1 MLKSKKERKTR
12 FWREVRTMLYTN
24 KGLQISERE
33 MSFGTIRGISVGEKG
48 RGRWE
53 VFLPAQNCADKDTI
67 EEGLH
72 KDLSISLS
80 KSGRPKIIKK
90 EEDRIFLILDSE
102 HAYTRR
108 GDGKIFALTTN
119 REEAKVIA
127 RGNGADGLAGKVG
140 QWDAIVLEAKDGDVF
155 RVRWG
160 GYNYGRPTTI
170 YTVLNGE
177 IYFADLPD
185 VEDLYDPLH
194 LELPFSVFYKE
205 GETLLSLKEW
215 KEI

>member
-1 MLKSKKERKTR
+1 
-12 FWREVRTMLYTN
+12 
-24 KGLQISERE
+24 
-33 MSFGTIRGISVGEKG
+33 MSFGNLKGITIGEKG

-53 VFLPAQNCADKDTI
+53 VFLPAQNCTDKDAI

-90 EEDRIFLILDSE
+90 EEDKIFLILDSE
-102 HAYTRR
+102 HAYTRQ
-108 GDGKIFALTTN
+108 GDGKIFALATN
-119 REEAKVIA
+119 TEEAKVIA

-170 YTVLNGE
+170 YTVINGE
-177 IYFADLPD
+177 VYFADLPD
-185 VEDLYDPLH
+185 VEDMYDYLNMEP
-194 LELPFSVFYKE
+194 PFSIFYEE
-205 GETLLSLKEW
+205 GETLLSSKEW

>member
-1 MLKSKKERKTR
+1 
-12 FWREVRTMLYTN
+12 MLYTN
-24 KGLQISERE
+24 KDLQISERE
-33 MSFGTIRGISVGEKG
+33 MSFGKLKGITIGQKG

-53 VFLPAQNCADKDTI
+53 IFLPTQSVDKDTI

-72 KDLSISLS
+72 KDLSIGLS

-90 EEDRIFLILDSE
+90 EEDKIFLILDSKNE
-102 HAYTRR
+102 YTRR
-108 GDGKIFALTTN
+108 GDGKIFALAAN
-119 REEAKVIA
+119 KEQAKVIA

-177 IYFADLPD
+177 VYIADLPD
-185 VEDLYDPLH
+185 VEDLYDYLH
-194 LELPFSVFYKE
+194 LDLPFSVFYDK